1 MVVVLVFFGVAAG
14 TAAVG
19 PVATVCVPAVVAKL
33 VDEVGMARG
42 PVSGVAAAVVA
53 PFIAVIAF
61 IAVPAFIAFV
71 AVSAVVAFG
80 SVVAFGPVGGVAIA
94 IVPAGALR
102 AATSRFLPWLVPR
115 GTPTAAWVTVVLA
128 VGVVV

>member
-1 MVVVLVFFGVAAG
+1 MVVVLVFLGVAAG

-19 PVATVCVPAVVAKL
+19 PVATVCVPAVIAKL

-53 PFIAVIAF
+53 PFIAFGPV
-61 IAVPAFIAFV
+61 V
-71 AVSAVVAFG
+71 AVSAF
-80 SVVAFGPVGGVAIA
+80 VAFGPVGGVAIA

-115 GTPTAAWVTVVLA
+115 GTPTAAWMTVVLA